1 MTRKCITFPNAHSH
15 EQRQYPDFE
24 YIKFVKKK
32 APKKACMLKKKEKIN
47 KKSIF

>member
-1 MTRKCITFPNAHSH
+1 MPTPMSNAHSH

-32 APKKACMLKKKEKIN
+32 ACMLKKKGKI
-47 KKSIF
+47 